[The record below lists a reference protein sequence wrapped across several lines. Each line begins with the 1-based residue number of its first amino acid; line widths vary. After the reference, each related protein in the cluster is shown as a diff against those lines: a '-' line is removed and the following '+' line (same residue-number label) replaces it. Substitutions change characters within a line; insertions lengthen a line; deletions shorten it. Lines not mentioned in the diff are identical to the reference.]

1 MSVPIT
7 ANCHHPLHHMS
18 ALFHQFDIIMITL
31 THHLHSIL
39 PVLKFVRFLHTF
51 TRQLTNFPVRI
62 TIGNAEDGDQDND
75 FITMMVTPL

>member
-1 MSVPIT
+1 
-7 ANCHHPLHHMS
+7 
-18 ALFHQFDIIMITL
+18 MITL

-51 TRQLTNFPVRI
+51 TWQLANFPVRI